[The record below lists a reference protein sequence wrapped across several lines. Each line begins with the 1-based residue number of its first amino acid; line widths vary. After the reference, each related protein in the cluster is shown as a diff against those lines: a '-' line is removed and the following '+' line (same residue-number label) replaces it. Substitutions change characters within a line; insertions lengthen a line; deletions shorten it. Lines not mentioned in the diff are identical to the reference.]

1 MTNQRLEI
9 LYPIGRFVQG
19 SLTEMQDEDGDGN
32 PLKVKNGPNAGK
44 ETERSYFALAI
55 KKEPGQTHWGQTA
68 WGLQMWNEAAKL
80 WPNGQSGNPAFAFK
94 VEDGDSVV
102 PNLRGKKNCDRPGFP
117 GNWILKFGS
126 GYPVKLVNSDGTVV
140 LPEVQANAV
149 KLGHYIQV
157 FGSYVSNTSDMKPGM
172 YLNHAAVSYQGIGE
186 EIHLGIDTKAVGFG
200 TGAKPAGMGAVPT
213 GGMSAAQAG
222 AAAGGA
228 PPLPGAP
235 PIPTGAPAIPTGAP
249 PLPGAPAPTAVQ
261 PAPPFIG
268 GAAAPPPPPAAPAPP
283 AADPVTTTGIPFQ
296 SYIAQGWTIAQ
307 MKAQGVIA

>member
-1 MTNQRLEI
+1 M
-9 LYPIGRFVQG
+9 
-19 SLTEMQDEDGDGN
+19 
-32 PLKVKNGPNAGK
+32 
-44 ETERSYFALAI
+44 
-55 KKEPGQTHWGQTA
+55 
-68 WGLQMWNEAAKL
+68 
-80 WPNGQSGNPAFAFK
+80 
-94 VEDGDSVV
+94 
-102 PNLRGKKNCDRPGFP
+102 
-117 GNWILKFGS
+117 KFGS

-157 FGSYVSNTSDMKPGM
+157 FGSYVSNTTDIKPGM

-200 TGAKPAGMGAVPT
+200 TGAKPPGMGAVPT

-228 PPLPGAP
+228 PPLPSAAP

-249 PLPGAPAPTAVQ
+249 PLPGAAAPTAVV
-261 PAPPFIG
+261 PSAPFVG